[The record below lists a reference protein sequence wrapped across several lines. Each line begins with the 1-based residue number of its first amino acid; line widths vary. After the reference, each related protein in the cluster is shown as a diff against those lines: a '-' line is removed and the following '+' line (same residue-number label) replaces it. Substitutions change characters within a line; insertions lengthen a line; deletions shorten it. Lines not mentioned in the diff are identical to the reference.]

1 MEPKA
6 LAEKAVE
13 ILDKKKALQLR
24 LLHIAEVT
32 TLADY
37 FVLATGTSSTHVQ
50 SLADE
55 VEFQLKELGVR
66 SNPSQGS
73 RGNGWILLDYGSVVV
88 HVFTPES
95 RSFYDL
101 DRLWKDGEEVDISS
115 LLVEES
121 GS

>member
-55 VEFQLKELGVR
+55 VEFQLKELGVQ
-66 SNPSQGS
+66 PGHTEGS

-101 DRLWKDGEEVDISS
+101 DRLWKDGEKVDISS